1 VYALHAQRDWIQVT
15 LSRFGCAPLEFMA
28 GNVTVNI
35 CTKCCSAARN
45 KQHFVFFPHF
55 SVFTF
60 SEHRDGMKQKKLA
73 NKLHFLSRMHEEVVV
88 LNPNVTGP
96 LL

>member
-1 VYALHAQRDWIQVT
+1 ML
-15 LSRFGCAPLEFMA
+15 LSTF
-28 GNVTVNI
+28 
-35 CTKCCSAARN
+35 ARN
-45 KQHFVFFPHF
+45 VAQPLVTNNTLCFFRTF
-55 SVFTF
+55 QYVTF